1 MPQEVATAGS
11 MPPPRDGVNPSR
23 VRVRPGEP
31 GTVLAFLQARF
42 LHATDWPE
50 RLQQQAVL
58 NAAGQPVQAATPCP
72 AGTLLWYWRRPAE
85 PEPRV
90 PFEVVVLHQCAR
102 LVVVNKPPFLAVT
115 PSGRHLQE
123 TVLVRLQQQLGLRDL
138 SPLHRVDRD
147 TAGVLAFSADPAS
160 RAAYQALWRE
170 RQVHKVY
177 EAVVLWRDDVA
188 FPFTARHRLVEPHG
202 EGALFHQMQVAP
214 GEPNAE
220 TLVELLQGPAAL
232 DPATVPGAAPGQPL
246 ALLRLTPVTG
256 RKHQLRA
263 QLAALGLPIVGDRV
277 YPVLQPE
284 GPDDFARP
292 LQLLARHLAFRD
304 PVDGSAR
311 AFESALRLGR
321 LGFQAAA
328 PDASL
333 HTASP

>member
-1 MPQEVATAGS
+1 MKPEALTP
-11 MPPPRDGVNPSR
+11 PPPRDGINPSR

-42 LHATDWPE
+42 PHATDWPE

-72 AGTLLWYWRRPAE
+72 AGTLLWYWRRPAA

-90 PFEVVVLHQCAR
+90 PFEVVVLHRCER
-102 LVVVNKPPFLAVT
+102 LVVVDKPPFLAVT

-123 TVLVRLQQQLGLRDL
+123 TVLVRLQQQLGLRDV
-138 SPLHRVDRD
+138 SPLHRLDRD
-147 TAGVLAFSADPAS
+147 TAGVLAFSADPAT
-160 RAAYQALWRE
+160 RAAYQALWRD

-177 EAVVLWRDDVA
+177 EAVVHWREGLA
-188 FPFTARHRLVEPHG
+188 FPFTARHRLVEPQG
-202 EGALFHQMQVAP
+202 EGAAFHQMQVAP

-220 TLVELLQGPAAL
+220 TLVELLQGPDAL
-232 DPATVPGAAPGQPL
+232 DPTTVPGAAPGQPV
-246 ALLRLTPVTG
+246 ALLRLTLVTG

-263 QLAALGLPIVGDRV
+263 QLAAMGLPIVGDRV

-292 LQLLARHLAFRD
+292 LMLLARRLAFQD
-304 PVDGSAR
+304 PVDGAALVFKSAR
-311 AFESALRLGR
+311 TLGR
-321 LGFQAAA
+321 PDPQATA
-328 PDASL
+328 PVGPLD
-333 HTASP
+333 TASP

>member
-1 MPQEVATAGS
+1 MKPD
-11 MPPPRDGVNPSR
+11 PRDGVNPSR

-42 LHATDWPE
+42 PHADDWPA

-58 NAAGQPVQAATPCP
+58 NAAGQPVHAATACP
-72 AGTLLWYWRRPAE
+72 AGTLLWYWRRPAA

-90 PFEVVVLHQCAR
+90 PFEVVVLHQCER
-102 LVVVNKPPFLAVT
+102 LVVVDKPPFLAVA

-138 SPLHRVDRD
+138 SPLHRLDRD
-147 TAGVLAFSADPAS
+147 TAGVLAFSADPAT
-160 RAAYQALWRE
+160 RAAYQALWRD

-177 EAVVLWRDDVA
+177 EAVVHWREGLA
-188 FPFTARHRLVEPHG
+188 FPFTARHRLVEPQG
-202 EGALFHQMQVAP
+202 EGAAFHQMQVAP

-220 TLVELLQGPAAL
+220 TLVELLQGPDAL
-232 DPATVPGAAPGQPL
+232 DPATVAGAAPGQAV

-292 LQLLARHLAFRD
+292 LMLLARRLAFQD
-304 PVDGSAR
+304 PVDGAARVFKSAR
-311 AFESALRLGR
+311 TLGR
-321 LGFQAAA
+321 PDPQTTA
-328 PDASL
+328 PVGPLD
-333 HTASP
+333 TPPP

>member
-1 MPQEVATAGS
+1 MKPEAPT
-11 MPPPRDGVNPSR
+11 PPPARDGINPSR

-42 LHATDWPE
+42 PHATDWPD

-58 NAAGQPVQAATPCP
+58 NAAGQPVQAATACP
-72 AGTLLWYWRRPAE
+72 AGTLLWYWRRPGA

-90 PFEVVVLHQCAR
+90 PFEVVVVHRCER
-102 LVVVNKPPFLAVT
+102 LVVVDKPPFLAVT

-123 TVLVRLQQQLGLRDL
+123 TVLVRLLQQLGLRDL
-138 SPLHRVDRD
+138 SPLHRLDRD
-147 TAGVLAFSADPAS
+147 TAGVLAFSADPAT

-177 EAVVLWRDDVA
+177 EAVVLWREGLA
-188 FPFTARHRLVEPHG
+188 FPFTARHRLVEPRG
-202 EGALFHQMQVAP
+202 EGAAFHQMQVAP

-220 TLVELLQGPAAL
+220 TFVELLQGPDAL
-232 DPATVPGAAPGQPL
+232 DPATVPGAAPGQPV

-284 GPDDFARP
+284 GPDDFTRP
-292 LQLLARHLAFRD
+292 LMLLARGLAFRD

-311 AFESALRLGR
+311 TFESGRTLGWPE
-321 LGFQAAA
+321 LVAAV
-328 PDASL
+328 PEVPLDA
-333 HTASP
+333 ASP